1 MFKTSDQIFPAS
13 PRGSGVE
20 ESRVFIPFDSNP
32 EVETL
37 PPVSQLLR
45 MDVLEALGRESTQLC
60 LAIGKRMFFFQK
72 IQRSNEGFGVPGAL
86 LKRPLPTRP
95 GSTGAPAVLE
105 AFGKGGGS
113 GAAKMRRQ
121 N

>member
-1 MFKTSDQIFPAS
+1 M
-13 PRGSGVE
+13 
-20 ESRVFIPFDSNP
+20 
-32 EVETL
+32 
-37 PPVSQLLR
+37 PPVSQLLH

-60 LAIGKRMFFFQK
+60 LAIGKRTFFFQK

-86 LKRPLPTRP
+86 LKRPLLTRP